1 MKKYKVS
8 AYILTF
14 AIYVAMFVI
23 LYRCFRG
30 VSFSG
35 FPVRDLLIIGYIWL
49 AGMFMGVMEIDT
61 GNLSMDLT
69 DSVFALIFMV
79 FGIDKAI
86 IFAFFF
92 WTIIDIIKQF
102 IFRKPKKNY
111 KWIYAVPM
119 YVISAFSAAFFT
131 GSVSEKVFS
140 YSSMGGLIMNCFVFI
155 GVFLIVNIAILK
167 MAETVYTGKLFRFGK
182 VTSEYLFVNFMA
194 SSISASTL
202 YITYK
207 YTGVM
212 GGLLVILS
220 LLMIHYCL
228 FIYRKLIVKNESI
241 KKLLAI
247 TENIMRYGELKD
259 KCKNLIDSLNQLIPY
274 NVCAIYTFDIDEDT
288 EAFPIAYSSMKKLD
302 IGELCLSLSETAVT
316 IRNIKNGKIYF
327 SENVK
332 KDRNVAV
339 SGVLYDI
346 TEALVM
352 IPISVSS
359 KIEGLILIGGSMELG
374 NMINDGIEDILN
386 ILSNQMA
393 LALEN
398 DKIFTGI
405 KSMAEKDHLTELFN
419 RRFFDQE
426 IKKLIGEKRNFSLV
440 IYDIDDFKR
449 VNDTFGHLMGDRV
462 LINICDV
469 IRKSIRKTDVAC
481 RYGGEEIVVI
491 FNDLSKEDALIIS
504 ERIRR
509 RIEEISS
516 EWTDNSTRVTIS
528 GGVASYPEDGES
540 FESIIGMADE
550 LLYKECKCM
559 GKNKV
564 CALRTEKRN
573 DNKYEFI

>member
-1 MKKYKVS
+1 MKKYKTD

-14 AIYVAMFVI
+14 TIYAAMFVI
-23 LYRCFRG
+23 LYKCFHA

-35 FPVRDLLIIGYIWL
+35 FPVRDFLIIGYIWI
-49 AGMFMGVMEIDT
+49 AGMFMGIMEIDT
-61 GNLSMDLT
+61 GNLSIDLT
-69 DSVFALIFMV
+69 DSVFALVFMA
-79 FGIDKAI
+79 FGVDKAI

-92 WTIIDIIKQF
+92 WTVIDIIMQF
-102 IFRKPKKNY
+102 IFKKPKKNY

-119 YVISAFSAAFFT
+119 YVISAFSAAVFT
-131 GSVSEKVFS
+131 SSISEKIFF
-140 YSSMGGLIMNCFVFI
+140 YSSMSGLIINCFVFI
-155 GVFLIVNIAILK
+155 GVFLVVNMIILK
-167 MAETVYTGKLFRFGK
+167 AAETVYTGKAFRFGN
-182 VTSEYLFVNFMA
+182 VTMQYLFVNFIA

-202 YITYK
+202 YVSYK
-207 YTGVM
+207 YTGVT

-228 FIYRKLIVKNESI
+228 FIYRKLMVKNESI
-241 KKLLAI
+241 KKLLVI
-247 TENIMRYGELKD
+247 TESIIRYGELKD

-288 EAFPIAYSSMKKLD
+288 EAFPIAYSSVKRLD
-302 IGELCLSLSETAVT
+302 IGELCLSLSENAVT

-332 KDRNVAV
+332 KDRNVSITGA
-339 SGVLYDI
+339 LFDI

-352 IPISVSS
+352 IPISVNSR
-359 KIEGLILIGGSMELG
+359 IEGLIMIGGSIELG

-386 ILSNQMA
+386 ILSNHMA

-398 DKIFTGI
+398 DKIFTGV
-405 KSMAEKDHLTELFN
+405 KSMAENDHLTGLFN
-419 RRFFDQE
+419 RRFFDQG
-426 IKKLIGEKRNFSLV
+426 IKKLIDEKRNFSLV
-440 IYDIDDFKR
+440 LYDIDDFKR

-469 IRKSIRKTDVAC
+469 IRKSIRKTDIAC

-509 RIEEISS
+509 RIEEVSL
-516 EWTDNSTRVTIS
+516 EWTDKSTRVTIS
-528 GGVASYPEDGES
+528 GGVSSYPEDGES

-573 DNKYEFI
+573 DKRYECI